1 MKNLNASN
9 QHIIDDLCD
18 CLLRAFCRVPI
29 DQNLNAEAIKSALE
43 HQIRTQQNIAPWIKE
58 LIQLDDERITKH

>member
-1 MKNLNASN
+1 MIMILYIRYEIFKSSN

-18 CLLRAFCRVPI
+18 CLLRALPSWI

-43 HQIRTQQNIAPWIKE
+43 HQIRTNKTLPM
-58 LIQLDDERITKH
+58 D

>member
-1 MKNLNASN
+1 MKYLKAPN

-18 CLLRAFCRVPI
+18 CLLRAFCQVPI